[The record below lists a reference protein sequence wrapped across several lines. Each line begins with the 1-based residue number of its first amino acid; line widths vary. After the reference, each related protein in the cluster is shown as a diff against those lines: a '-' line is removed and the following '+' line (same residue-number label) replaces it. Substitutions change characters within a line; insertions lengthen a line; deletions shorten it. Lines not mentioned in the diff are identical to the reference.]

1 MGGYPPLFVLGGFRS
16 QKLSKKN
23 VFLEKTLL
31 GNVVNSSVF
40 ACFTFFC
47 RYLRCFMHVFSKNA
61 VNTSVFEEVVQK
73 HCKIHYF
80 GHVVLPKCRK

>member
-1 MGGYPPLFVLGGFRS
+1 MWKGGGGVPPLFVLGGFRS

-40 ACFTFFC
+40 ACF
-47 RYLRCFMHVFSKNA
+47 YLLAMEDVIFEFVAIYDVLCMCFLK
-61 VNTSVFEEVVQK
+61 T
-73 HCKIHYF
+73 
-80 GHVVLPKCRK
+80 L

>member
-1 MGGYPPLFVLGGFRS
+1 MEDVIFEFV
-16 QKLSKKN
+16 
-23 VFLEKTLL
+23 
-31 GNVVNSSVF
+31 
-40 ACFTFFC
+40 AI
-47 RYLRCFMHVFSKNA
+47 YD